1 MFSSEYKA
9 SYPKLNSNKPKF
21 NPGNNVTTG
30 IKQKDKAGTQ
40 NKQPKSK
47 VIKQY

>member
-21 NPGNNVTTG
+21 NPGNNNVATG
-30 IKQKDKAGTQ
+30 VKQKDKAGTQ
-40 NKQPKSK
+40 NK
-47 VIKQY
+47 